1 MTSSIQKLPI
11 EVLLVFNRTCTLKV
25 IYNST
30 NGQSIPEH
38 IKRHLANIHPY
49 EIKEDRQAV
58 LIVVLFDQQ
67 ERLHSGEEHLS
78 VGNQDP
84 ELELQMF

>member
-1 MTSSIQKLPI
+1 MYLTELAH
-11 EVLLVFNRTCTLKV
+11 LKV